1 MRQQLRLEAFTLCII
16 FLLACSSKPKD
27 ISSMP
32 NKPSVDPSKL
42 QTHVIK
48 LSQELGPRDYKHPE
62 NLDRVAAYIK
72 QELIAAKG
80 EVSEQPFTARG
91 NTYKNIL
98 ATFGPKTEERVV
110 VGAHYDSCGPMSGA
124 DDNASGIAGLLE
136 LAKLLGKA
144 PPNVMVEL
152 VAYTLEEP
160 PFFRTQK
167 MGSAIHA
174 QSLKAANV
182 KVRAMLS
189 IEMIGYF
196 SDEPNSQSFPTFLL
210 KPFYPSKGNFIA
222 VIGRLGQGKLIKTI
236 KDAMTTASP
245 LPVESLVGPRFIEGL
260 DFSDHLNYWEEGYPA
275 AMITDTA
282 FLRNPNY
289 HTEKDTTDTLDYQK
303 MSLVVL
309 GIYAAVIELAK

>member
-1 MRQQLRLEAFTLCII
+1 MTSTKVLCLL
-16 FLLACSSKPKD
+16 FLLACSSTPKD
-27 ISSMP
+27 ISTMP
-32 NKPSVDPSKL
+32 SKPLIDPSKL
-42 QTHVIK
+42 QAHVIK

-72 QELIAAKG
+72 QELITAKG

-91 NTYKNIL
+91 NTYKNII

-110 VGAHYDSCGPMSGA
+110 VGAHYDSCGPIPGA

-136 LAKLLGKA
+136 LAKLLGKT
-144 PPNVMVEL
+144 PPNTMVEL

-174 QSLKAANV
+174 QSLKATNT

-210 KPFYPSKGNFIA
+210 KPFYPSKGNFIS
-222 VIGRLGQGKLIKTI
+222 VIGRLGQGKLIKI
-236 KDAMTTASP
+236 VKDAMLTASP
-245 LPVESLVGPRFIEGL
+245 LPVESLVGPRFIEGI

-289 HTEKDTTDTLDYQK
+289 HTEKDTADTLDYQK

-309 GIYAAVIELAK
+309 GIYAAVLELAK